1 MFNIYSMIMY
11 VYWIIYNVYI
21 ITSWIISTCHIV
33 FEWNDQPGA
42 RTVEIPF
49 SSNAAAL
56 DDAEKGSQLP
66 QKNTCIWL

>member
-1 MFNIYSMIMY
+1 MKR
-11 VYWIIYNVYI
+11 
-21 ITSWIISTCHIV
+21 
-33 FEWNDQPGA
+33 PGA

-66 QKNTCIWL
+66 QKKYLHMIVMVNNII